1 MKKIS
6 LLILFS
12 FLISIY
18 AMAQNASQLIRLN
31 NVADNNVMN
40 AISSP
45 NEGSLVYFISTNN
58 IYYYGNG
65 TWNLI
70 GGSGA
75 ITDTNDDAW
84 GVTGEDIASDISRTG
99 KVTIG
104 QAGSTTVK
112 LDVNGRTIVRNLP
125 IDEGINAKSLLHS
138 TNGELRSDKYTVPH
152 SYILLLTSDWQ
163 DLCFAKNG
171 ATVTGFYTSNSYC
184 SEGHFQFKYQNGQ
197 SVPFFMVYHLEG
209 PFPSPFTYDS
219 STGIYTS
226 TSSCGPDYAA
236 PATTQFRVVNDILQV
251 RNAVPSS
258 PMLHLFYIRVEGY

>member
-1 MKKIS
+1 
-6 LLILFS
+6 
-12 FLISIY
+12 
-18 AMAQNASQLIRLN
+18 MAQNASQLIRLN
-31 NVADNNVMN
+31 NVADNNAMN

-45 NEGSLVYFISTNN
+45 NEGSLVYVTSTNN

-70 GGSGA
+70 GGSGS

-84 GVTGEDIASDISRTG
+84 GVTGEDIASDIIRTG

-104 QAGSTTVK
+104 QTGNTTVK
-112 LDVNGRTIVRNLP
+112 LDVNGRAIVRELP
-125 IDEGINAKSLLHS
+125 DLENFDFKSLLHS

-258 PMLHLFYIRVEGY
+258 PMLHLFDIRVEGY